1 MWSKTRSDST
11 GDSLLVPGVALLA
24 VVLVAAVARGI
35 GLNSGLWIDEI
46 YSLVRSFRAPLSG
59 ILTEFW
65 GDNHHPFYAVLA
77 HLSRAVFGES
87 AWAVR
92 LPAMLFGVAAVPM
105 LYALGALVVSRRE
118 ALLASLLLAVSYHHV
133 WFSQNARGYSAI
145 AFFAIVAM
153 WALVRGATTGRTKYF
168 VVYGV
173 AAGLGAYTHLTM
185 IFVVVGH
192 ALATL
197 VVCVAPHA
205 SLDRRALARGGA
217 IAFGLGALLT
227 LALYAPMLRAVM
239 DFFLLR
245 PSQLRGVSTPS
256 WAFFETIRVLV
267 LGLGAGM
274 AVVGGVVLAAGAVVG
289 ASGIA
294 SLWKEHRFFLLLLA
308 GPALVTVTGA
318 AAARGTMYPRFF
330 FFAIGPAML
339 LAVRGAY
346 AACAWLGERV
356 GERVG
361 EGVGVGVGVGVGRAP
376 LGERVALWGV
386 GTVILLSAASLTFNY
401 RYPKQDFEGAMRYV
415 LAARAPGDR
424 VITTGLAADPYGMLY
439 GQTWPNLSTRGELD
453 SMRALGGRTW
463 VLWTFPRYLE
473 QAAPEIDRV
482 LRAEC
487 PQPRAFRGT
496 VGGGDVMV
504 CALGTTDG
512 TAMGSGDE
520 PATHGDLGMALSK

>member
-1 MWSKTRSDST
+1 MSSKTRSDST
-11 GDSLLVPGVALLA
+11 GDSLLVPGVALIA

-87 AWAVR
+87 AWSVR

-205 SLDRRALARGGA
+205 SLDRRAVSYTH
-217 IAFGLGALLT
+217 LT
-227 LALYAPMLRAVM
+227 LPTNREV
-239 DFFLLR
+239 
-245 PSQLRGVSTPS
+245 
-256 WAFFETIRVLV
+256 
-267 LGLGAGM
+267 
-274 AVVGGVVLAAGAVVG
+274 
-289 ASGIA
+289 
-294 SLWKEHRFFLLLLA
+294 
-308 GPALVTVTGA
+308 
-318 AAARGTMYPRFF
+318 
-330 FFAIGPAML
+330 
-339 LAVRGAY
+339 
-346 AACAWLGERV
+346 
-356 GERVG
+356 
-361 EGVGVGVGVGVGRAP
+361 
-376 LGERVALWGV
+376 
-386 GTVILLSAASLTFNY
+386 
-401 RYPKQDFEGAMRYV
+401 
-415 LAARAPGDR
+415 
-424 VITTGLAADPYGMLY
+424 
-439 GQTWPNLSTRGELD
+439 
-453 SMRALGGRTW
+453 
-463 VLWTFPRYLE
+463 
-473 QAAPEIDRV
+473 
-482 LRAEC
+482 
-487 PQPRAFRGT
+487 
-496 VGGGDVMV
+496 
-504 CALGTTDG
+504 
-512 TAMGSGDE
+512 
-520 PATHGDLGMALSK
+520 

>member
-1 MWSKTRSDST
+1 MSSKTRSDST
-11 GDSLLVPGVALLA
+11 GDSLLVPGVALFA

>member
-1 MWSKTRSDST
+1 MSSKIRTDPST
-11 GDSLLVPGVALLA
+11 HAVLVPGVGVLA
-24 VVLVAAVARGI
+24 VVVVAAVARGI

-59 ILTEFW
+59 ILTQFW
-65 GDNHHPFYAVLA
+65 GDNHHPLYAVLA
-77 HLSRAVFGES
+77 HLSRAAFGES

-105 LYALGALVVSRRE
+105 LYALGVLVVTRRE

-153 WALVRGATTGRTKYF
+153 WALVRGTTTGQTKYF
-168 VVYGV
+168 ALYGV

-192 ALATL
+192 ALALL
-197 VVCVAPHA
+197 VLYAAPNA
-205 SLDRRALARGGA
+205 SRDRSMLARGGSL
-217 IAFGLGALLT
+217 AFGLGALLT
-227 LALYAPMLRAVM
+227 LALYAPMLREVM
-239 DFFLLR
+239 DFFLHR

-256 WAFFETIRVLV
+256 WAIVETIRVLV

-274 AVVGGVVLAAGAVVG
+274 AVVGGVVLAGGAVVG

-294 SLWKEHRFFLLLLA
+294 SLWKQHRLFILMLV
-308 GPALVTVTGA
+308 GPALVTVMGA

-346 AACAWLGERV
+346 AACAWLGERL
-356 GERVG
+356 GERLGNPLRRAALG
-361 EGVGVGVGVGVGRAP
+361 ERIATGGVGV
-376 LGERVALWGV
+376 
-386 GTVILLSAASLTFNY
+386 VILLSAASLTFNY

-439 GQTWPNLSTRGELD
+439 GQMWPNLSTRGELD

-463 VLWTFPRYLE
+463 VLWTFPRYLS

-504 CALGTTDG
+504 CALR
-512 TAMGSGDE
+512 TAQGAAFAPSDE
-520 PATHGDLGMALSK
+520 HSTHGDLRTVLSK